1 MSCPLGVHS
10 VISEEAV
17 RPFQRI
23 LHRDLETNR
32 IGATCG
38 LGKELCLEKS
48 HDYAADR
55 HEGNSPPWTPEKKA
69 STVSVYRM
77 SIKSLSLQ
85 DLCFLIIS
93 EFTDGAL

>member
-10 VISEEAV
+10 VISEEAA

-48 HDYAADR
+48 HGSTQQTDTKET
-55 HEGNSPPWTPEKKA
+55 HPHGPQKK
-69 STVSVYRM
+69 RR
-77 SIKSLSLQ
+77 Q
-85 DLCFLIIS
+85 ELCQCT
-93 EFTDGAL
+93 ECP